1 MRKTLRVVVSDRNG
15 VVAAVTTLQPK
26 TLVVDVQ
33 PFVAPWGSS
42 AEATMSAAVEL
53 CGYIADSMPCIRTLV
68 FASNARSVG
77 RRQRWQEGLQ
87 VMFVGGAN
95 KPWRTTCLAR
105 APRPVVVLGDQVL
118 TDGLLAVR
126 LHGQFLHW
134 RPGGRPPLWPRLQEA
149 IGELVAKFVFSPMYS
164 CCSTRD

>member
-1 MRKTLRVVVSDRNG
+1 
-15 VVAAVTTLQPK
+15 
-26 TLVVDVQ
+26 
-33 PFVAPWGSS
+33 
-42 AEATMSAAVEL
+42 MSAAVAL
-53 CGYIADSMPCIRTLV
+53 SSYLADAMPYLRTLV

-77 RRQRWQEGLQ
+77 RQQLWQKGLE

-95 KPWRTTCLAR
+95 KPWRTTYLTR

-134 RPGGRPPLWPRLQEA
+134 RAGARAPWWPRLQEA
-149 IGELVAKFVFSPMYS
+149 IGQQVARWVFSPMHS
-164 CCSTRD
+164 RNCTRD